1 MACPTASGDAVKT
14 IKQAPDQR
22 LKAMPGGFT
31 LVELLVVMAIISTLL
46 SIAVPRYFQHLDLA
60 RENSLRQTLSV
71 LRDTIDKYH
80 TDTGVYPE
88 TFDELVQKRYL
99 RRLPVD
105 PVSESSETWTT
116 VPPPQ
121 SPGSRLI
128 WDVHSGAEGNARD
141 GTAYSDW

>member
-1 MACPTASGDAVKT
+1 MNKRS
-14 IKQAPDQR
+14 PDHQ
-22 LKAMPGGFT
+22 PGGRTRGFT

-60 RENSLRQTLSV
+60 RENSLKQTLSV

-80 TDTGVYPE
+80 TDTGSYPGS
-88 TFDELVQKRYL
+88 FDELIEKRYL

-105 PVSESSETWTT
+105 PISESSETWIT

-121 SPGSRLI
+121 SSGSRLI
-128 WDVHSGAEGNARD
+128 WDVHSGAEGSARD

>member
-14 IKQAPDQR
+14 IKQALDQR

-105 PVSESSETWTT
+105 PVSESSETWKT

>member
-14 IKQAPDQR
+14 IKHIPDQR
-22 LKAMPGGFT
+22 LEVRPGGFT

-46 SIAVPRYFQHLDLA
+46 SIAVPRYFKHLYLA
-60 RENSLRQTLSV
+60 RENSLKQTLSV

-80 TDTGVYPE
+80 TDTGIYPE

-121 SPGSRLI
+121 SSGSRLI
-128 WDVHSGAEGNARD
+128 WDVHSGAEGTARD

>member
-1 MACPTASGDAVKT
+1 MACRIASGDAVKT
-14 IKQAPDQR
+14 IKLPPDHWP
-22 LKAMPGGFT
+22 KARPRGFT

-46 SIAVPRYFQHLDLA
+46 SIAVPRYFQHLDVA
-60 RENSLRQTLSV
+60 RENSLKQTLSV
-71 LRDTIDKYH
+71 LRETIDKYH
-80 TDTGVYPE
+80 TDTGAYPE

-105 PVSESSETWTT
+105 PVNESSETWKT

-121 SPGSRLI
+121 FPGSRLI

>member
-1 MACPTASGDAVKT
+1 MAYPTASGDAVKM
-14 IKQAPDQR
+14 IKQAPDHQP
-22 LKAMPGGFT
+22 KPKPCGFT
-31 LVELLVVMAIISTLL
+31 LVELLVVMAIISSLL

-60 RENSLRQTLSV
+60 RENSLKQTLSV

-80 TDTGVYPE
+80 TDTGAYPE

-121 SPGSRLI
+121 STGSRLI
-128 WDVHSGAEGNARD
+128 WDVHSGAEGTARD
-141 GTAYSDW
+141 GTAYSEW